1 MGVRRATLAARLSV
15 GELNCAQVRVLALL
29 VSALLFVKAEAQSF
43 VAVLCGQVLD
53 GGCYAWIVGCLGNS
67 GDDAELAFAVFPLF
81 SHAFASF
88 ALQDDGLRSRLEQ
101 CVQV

>member
-1 MGVRRATLAARLSV
+1 MALAARLCV
-15 GELNCAQVRVLALL
+15 GELNRAEVRVLALL
-29 VSALLFVKAEAQSF
+29 VSALLLVEAEAQSL

-53 GGCYAWIVGCLGNS
+53 GGCYAWIIGCFGNS

-88 ALQDDGLRSRLEQ
+88 ALQNDRLRSGLEQ
-101 CVQV
+101 RVQV